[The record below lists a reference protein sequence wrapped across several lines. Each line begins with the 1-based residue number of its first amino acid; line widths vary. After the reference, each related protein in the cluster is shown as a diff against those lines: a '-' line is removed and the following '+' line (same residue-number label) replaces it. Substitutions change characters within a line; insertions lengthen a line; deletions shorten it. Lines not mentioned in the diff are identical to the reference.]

1 MEYQILK
8 NINQIIER
16 DSKDTTYKFAL
27 LRATIE
33 LIQERSPHQR
43 FDEERV
49 ILPMG
54 LLILKWVEYYYPIIE
69 NELPQRNGDNLDTFT
84 LSFRKRFKKVTDF
97 YSTQGGL
104 SVFYSELMKG
114 SLPNEI
120 EDSVFDLC
128 KRMRDT
134 IRNQPMRY
142 IGKSVYGVEYGI
154 FEWVRNSGS
163 LRKKATLDANV
174 LIENFGEFSIPRD
187 YYNVMELMGSFVTG
201 MHSILIHWAKF
212 TVNKDR
218 SLDLNQVLGTIL
230 ESPLEHRNTTLSQK
244 IFSQLK
250 AERGNLEC
258 VWTGGRI
265 SDDLNIDHILPF
277 SIWRNNDL
285 WNLLP
290 TKAKINGRKDDKIP
304 SIELLNKRKD
314 SIISYWTLIRK
325 SEQIVFDKELSIS
338 LVTRKK
344 LNQQNWESV
353 AFESLQ
359 DKCSYLI
366 KTRGFQEFNV

>member
-1 MEYQILK
+1 MKYHILK
-8 NINQIIER
+8 NINQIIEL

-33 LIQERSPHQR
+33 VIQEQTPYKRI
-43 FDEERV
+43 ENERV

-54 LLILKWVEYYYPIIE
+54 LLILKWLEYYYPIIE
-69 NELPQRNGDNLDTFT
+69 KELPQRNGDNLGTFT
-84 LSFRKRFKKVTDF
+84 LTFRKLFKEVTDF
-97 YSTQGGL
+97 YRIRGGL
-104 SVFYSELMKG
+104 SVFYSELMRG
-114 SLPNEI
+114 DLPVEI
-120 EDSVFDLC
+120 EGTTFELC
-128 KRMRDT
+128 KKIRDT
-134 IRNQPMRY
+134 IRKQPMRY
-142 IGKSVYGVEYGI
+142 IGKSVYGEEYGI
-154 FEWVRNSGS
+154 FRWIQSSGN
-163 LRKKATLDANV
+163 LRKVIKLDANT

-187 YYNVMELMGSFVTG
+187 YYTVMELMGSFVTG
-201 MHSILIHWAKF
+201 MHTILIHWAKF
-212 TVNKDR
+212 TVNKDK

-250 AERGNLEC
+250 TERGNLEC

>member
-1 MEYQILK
+1 MKYHILK
-8 NINQIIER
+8 NINQIIEL

-33 LIQERSPHQR
+33 VIQEQTPYKRI
-43 FDEERV
+43 ENERV

-54 LLILKWVEYYYPIIE
+54 LLILKWLEYYYPIIE
-69 NELPQRNGDNLDTFT
+69 KELPQRNGDNLGTFT
-84 LSFRKRFKKVTDF
+84 LTFRKLFKEVTDF
-97 YSTQGGL
+97 YRIRGGL
-104 SVFYSELMKG
+104 SVFYSELMRG
-114 SLPNEI
+114 DLPVEI
-120 EDSVFDLC
+120 EGTTFELC
-128 KRMRDT
+128 KKIRDT
-134 IRNQPMRY
+134 IRKQPMRY
-142 IGKSVYGVEYGI
+142 IGKSVYGEEYGI
-154 FEWVRNSGS
+154 FRWIQSSGN
-163 LRKKATLDANV
+163 LRKVIKLDANT

-187 YYNVMELMGSFVTG
+187 YYTVMELMGSFVTG
-201 MHSILIHWAKF
+201 MHTILIHWAKF
-212 TVNKDR
+212 TVNKDK

-250 AERGNLEC
+250 TERGNLEC

-290 TKAKINGRKDDKIP
+290 SKAKINGRKDNKIP

-325 SEQIVFDKELSIS
+325 TEKIIFDKELSIS
-338 LVTRKK
+338 LVTWEK
-344 LNQQNWESV
+344 LNQHNWELV

-359 DKCSYLI
+359 DKCRYLI
-366 KTRGFQEFNV
+366 KTRGFQEFNL